1 MRIAFYAPLKA
12 PDHPTPSG
20 DRRIG
25 RLLIDALTRAGH
37 EVELASRFRS
47 RDNGT
52 RPGRAA
58 RLAAIGA
65 KLAIRLGDRLSR
77 NPPDLW
83 FTYHLYYKAP
93 DYLGPA
99 LAQRFG
105 IPYVVAEASIAGKRA
120 GLAGHDAAL
129 AALGA
134 ADLAINLNPADQA
147 GVQPHL
153 KSGARLLALAPFLE
167 AAPPVIDRPEVE
179 RPERTA
185 PVLLAVAMMRPGDKL
200 ASYRLLAEA
209 LAEVADRGWTL
220 TIAGDGPA
228 RGAVEAAF
236 APFGGRVT
244 FLGLCDAEQVAE
256 LYAGSDLLVWPAI
269 NEAFGMALLEAQ
281 AAGLPVIA
289 GNCGGV
295 GAIVRDGLTGLTP
308 PVGDV
313 FAFADRLRLMLDRPS
328 LRRAFGRA
336 ARETVQ
342 AEHLIETASARLDS
356 ALADLR

>member
-25 RLLIDALTRAGH
+25 QLLIDALTRAEH
-37 EVELASRFRS
+37 EVELVSRFRS
-47 RDNGT
+47 RDDGT

-65 KLAIRLGDRLSR
+65 KLAARLGDRLSR
-77 NPPDLW
+77 DPPDLW

-147 GVQPHL
+147 GIQPHL

-167 AAPPVIDRPEVE
+167 AAPPVIE
-179 RPERTA
+179 RPERTP

-209 LAEVADRGWTL
+209 LMEAVDLDWTL

-228 RGAVEAAF
+228 RGAVEALF
-236 APFGGRVT
+236 APFGARVT
-244 FLGLCDAEQVAE
+244 FLGLCDANELE
-256 LYAGSDLLVWPAI
+256 RLYAGSDLLVWPAI

-313 FAFADRLRLMLDRPS
+313 FAFADRLRLMLERPS

>member
-25 RLLIDALTRAGH
+25 RLLMDALRLAGH
-37 EVELASRFRS
+37 EVTLASRFRS
-47 RDNGT
+47 RDDGT
-52 RPGRAA
+52 RPGRATRLAVIGA
-58 RLAAIGA
+58 RLAGW
-65 KLAIRLGDRLSR
+65 LGDRLSR
-77 NPPDLW
+77 DPPDLW

-93 DYLGPA
+93 DYLGPT
-99 LAQRFG
+99 LSRRFG

-120 GLAGHDAAL
+120 NLPGHDAAL
-129 AALGA
+129 AALGV

-147 GVQPHL
+147 GIEPFL
-153 KSGARLLALAPFLE
+153 KPGARRLALAPFLE
-167 AAPPVIDRPEVE
+167 AAPPSVE
-179 RPERTA
+179 RPDRTV

-200 ASYRLLAEA
+200 ASYRLLADA
-209 LAEVADRGWTL
+209 LAEVSDRDWTL
-220 TIAGDGPA
+220 LIAGDGPA
-228 RGAVEAAF
+228 RNEVEAVF
-236 APFGGRVT
+236 ARFGERVS
-244 FLGLCDAEQVAE
+244 FLGLCDTEQLDR

-289 GNCGGV
+289 GDCGGV

-336 ARETVQ
+336 AREAVR
-342 AEHLIETASARLDS
+342 AEHLIGTAAARLDS
-356 ALADLR
+356 ALKGIR

>member
-25 RLLIDALTRAGH
+25 RLLMDALRLAGH
-37 EVELASRFRS
+37 DVFLASRFRS
-47 RDNGT
+47 RDDGA

-65 KLAIRLGDRLSR
+65 RLAARLGDRMTGS
-77 NPPDLW
+77 PPDLW

-99 LAQRFG
+99 LARRFG
-105 IPYVVAEASIAGKRA
+105 VPYVVAEASIAGKRR
-120 GLAGHDAAL
+120 GLPGHDAAL

-134 ADLAINLNPADQA
+134 ADLAVSLNPADLE

-153 KSGARLLALAPFLE
+153 KPDARSLALAPFLE
-167 AAPPVIDRPEVE
+167 AEPPMSE
-179 RPERTA
+179 RPERAA
-185 PVLLAVAMMRPGDKL
+185 PILLAVAMMRPGDKL

-209 LAEVADRGWTL
+209 LSEVIDRDWTL
-220 TIAGDGPA
+220 MIAGDGPA
-228 RGAVEAAF
+228 RGEVEAAF
-236 APFGGRVT
+236 ARFGERVT
-244 FLGLCDAEQVAE
+244 FLGLCDAARLAR
-256 LYAGSDLLVWPAI
+256 LYGEADLLVWPAI

-289 GNCGGV
+289 GDCGGV

-328 LRRAFGRA
+328 LRRSFGRA
-336 ARETVQ
+336 AREAVR
-342 AEHLIETASARLDS
+342 AEHLIGTAAARLNA
-356 ALADLR
+356 ALAALR